1 MANSVHV
8 RLDEVLAHFSELED
22 PRSEINRRHP
32 LESVLVILLM
42 AVLAGCGGPTSVA
55 EWANYQKEWLLKFL
69 PLPNGIPQKDVY
81 RRVLSAL
88 KPEAFQAC
96 FEGWLK
102 ALRER
107 AAAVTGVTQP
117 ILAIDGKTLRRS
129 HGGGL
134 GALHLVSV
142 WASEYGLSLGQ
153 AACGEKSNEITAIP
167 EVLRLVDVSG
177 AIVTI
182 DAMGCQTAIAEEI
195 IEREADY
202 VLALKGNQETLHAGV
217 IEYLDEQ
224 IGKDFAGIDARRHT
238 TTETGHGREETRTY
252 LQMPAPKS
260 LPGYDRWK
268 GLLTIGVALLQCVRD
283 GKETCE
289 MRYYISSLSMG
300 VKRFARAVRGHW
312 GIENECHWSLDF
324 TYREDELRHREGR
337 ARENIAWLNRFTL
350 SLLKQHR
357 GKQSLVMKRRLCGW
371 SDDFLMQV
379 LVGSRS

>member
-1 MANSVHV
+1 MADSVHV

-195 IEREADY
+195 IEQKAD
-202 VLALKGNQETLHAGV
+202 
-217 IEYLDEQ
+217 
-224 IGKDFAGIDARRHT
+224 
-238 TTETGHGREETRTY
+238 
-252 LQMPAPKS
+252 
-260 LPGYDRWK
+260 
-268 GLLTIGVALLQCVRD
+268 
-283 GKETCE
+283 
-289 MRYYISSLSMG
+289 
-300 VKRFARAVRGHW
+300 
-312 GIENECHWSLDF
+312 
-324 TYREDELRHREGR
+324 
-337 ARENIAWLNRFTL
+337 
-350 SLLKQHR
+350 
-357 GKQSLVMKRRLCGW
+357 
-371 SDDFLMQV
+371 
-379 LVGSRS
+379 